1 MNCSNMSLAAM
12 YSGKAI
18 DISRTTAP
26 HALSYPFTAIWG
38 ISHGHAVSL
47 TLEKFLKFNFMRQKD
62 NIAQFNLN
70 DRYKIIFDLF
80 KVNNIKDL
88 KTK

>member
-1 MNCSNMSLAAM
+1 MHYLILLQRF
-12 YSGKAI
+12 G
-18 DISRTTAP
+18 
-26 HALSYPFTAIWG
+26 G